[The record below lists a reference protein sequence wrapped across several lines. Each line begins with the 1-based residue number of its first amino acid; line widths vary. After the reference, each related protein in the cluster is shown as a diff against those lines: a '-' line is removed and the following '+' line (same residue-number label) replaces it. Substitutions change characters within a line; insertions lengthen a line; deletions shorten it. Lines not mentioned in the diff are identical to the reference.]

1 MTYRPLHDNILV
13 KLNKNEEK
21 TKTGI
26 FLPGASKEKPQIGTI
41 VAIGE
46 GKILEN
52 GTVRKMAVK
61 IGDQVVFRSYAP
73 TELPNEEELAVISEA
88 DVIAVIE

>member
-13 KLNKNEEK
+13 KLNKTEEK

-61 IGDQVVFRSYAP
+61 IGDKVVFRSYAP

-88 DVIAVIE
+88 DVIAVVE

>member
-13 KLNKNEEK
+13 KLNKHEEK

-61 IGDQVVFRSYAP
+61 IGDKVVFRSYAP

-88 DVIAVIE
+88 DVIAVVE